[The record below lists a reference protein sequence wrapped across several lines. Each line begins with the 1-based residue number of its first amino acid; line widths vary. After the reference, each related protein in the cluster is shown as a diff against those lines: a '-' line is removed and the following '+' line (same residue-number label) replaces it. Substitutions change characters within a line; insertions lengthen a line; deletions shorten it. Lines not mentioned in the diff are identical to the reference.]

1 MPLSQSKKLNNRHLG
16 LGQIKEKGIKIKL
29 KVVPDTNTGY

>member
-1 MPLSQSKKLNNRHLG
+1 MPLSQRKKLANRHLG
-16 LGQIKEKGIKIKL
+16 LGQSKEKSIKIKL